1 MCPSDTPQAAPA
13 ARPRNSAI
21 GCARH
26 FVCAGCGN
34 TAKTTKARPSKVLC
48 WRCRDKFARA
58 AREQEAAEALAA
70 QAPVKPANFS

>member
-1 MCPSDTPQAAPA
+1 MCPSDTLQA
-13 ARPRNSAI
+13 ARPRNPAI

-26 FVCAGCGN
+26 FVCAGCGK

-48 WRCRDKFARA
+48 WRCRDNFARA